1 MNTARS
7 LPPEPPGV
15 LLLEL
20 GVAERALGVAKSHY
34 SHYPPTTCAARGSF
48 PLDHGGQCKAE
59 MLSFAACIR
68 QHDSAHHPCR
78 ELSRAY
84 LECRMQR
91 GLMAPEDLNSMGFD
105 PAVAVVPGPDHAP
118 VSGEVVAGLT
128 AARKP
133 KGAMFGIGL
142 GK

>member
-1 MNTARS
+1 
-7 LPPEPPGV
+7 
-15 LLLEL
+15 
-20 GVAERALGVAKSHY
+20 
-34 SHYPPTTCAARGSF
+34 
-48 PLDHGGQCKAE
+48 
-59 MLSFAACIR
+59 
-68 QHDSAHHPCR
+68 
-78 ELSRAY
+78 
-84 LECRMQR
+84 MQR

-105 PAVAVVPGPDHAP
+105 PAVAVIPGPDRAP

>member
-1 MNTARS
+1 M
-7 LPPEPPGV
+7 
-15 LLLEL
+15 LL
-20 GVAERALGVAKSHY
+20 
-34 SHYPPTTCAARGSF
+34 
-48 PLDHGGQCKAE
+48 
-59 MLSFAACIR
+59 FAACIR

-105 PAVAVVPGPDHAP
+105 PAVAVIPGPDRAP